1 MKYTEA
7 CKKQPIQIQKT
18 KDGSFTK
25 QSGKK
30 IFVTTEEF
38 SWFLDYEGK
47 KWEII
52 VPKWF
57 ETDFGSIP
65 RVFWWLFDP
74 TDWLAYILHDYF
86 YHNGGKVPCDG
97 EIQRFSRREADIIL
111 HEALITEGCGKIS
124 AFFIWLGVRMGG
136 SFGWKTPKN
145 NS

>member
-47 KWEII
+47 NEK
-52 VPKWF
+52 
-57 ETDFGSIP
+57 S
-65 RVFWWLFDP
+65 
-74 TDWLAYILHDYF
+74 
-86 YHNGGKVPCDG
+86 
-97 EIQRFSRREADIIL
+97 
-111 HEALITEGCGKIS
+111 
-124 AFFIWLGVRMGG
+124 
-136 SFGWKTPKN
+136 
-145 NS
+145 